1 MMDTLGQFSAQ
12 FRAKPRA
19 KINATDFPPP
29 PPKTPKKKSS
39 LGRWIGISD
48 LAIGGRC
55 KCNGHASDCALDAAT
70 GEMNCDCKHNTA
82 GKECEK
88 CKGE

>member
-1 MMDTLGQFSAQ
+1 MLGAASD
-12 FRAKPRA
+12 RRL
-19 KINATDFPPP
+19 TT
-29 PPKTPKKKSS
+29 KTPLKKRRGGH
-39 LGRWIGISD
+39 LGRWVGISD

-55 KCNGHASDCALDAAT
+55 KCNGHASDCSLDAAT

>member
-1 MMDTLGQFSAQ
+1 MGQFSAQ
-12 FRAKPRA
+12 FREIGQFSVEANSIEFSPL
-19 KINATDFPPP
+19 
-29 PPKTPKKKSS
+29 PKTPKKKPSS

-55 KCNGHASDCALDAAT
+55 KCNGHASDCALDPAT